1 MRRKRTSPFKGGET
15 EDTNMMK
22 RLIPLACAGMLMLG
36 LVAGLAPFSLA
47 SQGTGCMPTTGTV
60 SGLTFAQYV
69 NSALAALISSNS
81 GASEPAT
88 DCSGAPV
95 KGQMWLDT
103 SSTPSV
109 LRQYDGNSWV
119 ALGALDQANHLWAPP
134 VGGGSATITAAATTD
149 ICAAPSA
156 LQTISGTTTV
166 TSFGS
171 GCVVGVRKTLI
182 FASATPITYHATA
195 MILPGKRSYTAAAGD
210 VADAIYLGAGNWRVV
225 SITRIDGSSVTNP
238 AIPLGTVIYGDYGT
252 IPPKTVYG
260 AGQAI
265 SRASYPD
272 YLAAV
277 TRAQTGTLT
286 AGNNTITSV
295 SDTSGLGA
303 GMPLEGTGIQAGTT
317 IASVTSNTIVMSA
330 VATTNGAQTVTAF
343 MTGYGA
349 GGDSTTVGVK
359 DCRGRTLAGRD
370 NMLIGAAGRLTS
382 SYFGSTANAI
392 NVAGGAEYR
401 SLTSASQLPAHDHSV
416 YLNDPGHSH
425 AFRNWPDRN
434 QALNLSGTTVN
445 AAVNEST
452 NQIQTSTE
460 TTGITLW
467 SGAGGTGN
475 QNKTASTG
483 SGAPFASVQP
493 TITAEC
499 VIVVLP

>member
-1 MRRKRTSPFKGGET
+1 
-15 EDTNMMK
+15 MMK

-36 LVAGLAPFSLA
+36 LVAGLAPLSLA

-69 NSALAALISSNS
+69 NAALAALISSNS

-103 SSTPSV
+103 SSMPSV

-182 FASATPITYHATA
+182 FASATPITYNATA

-210 VADAIYLGAGNWRVV
+210 VADAVYLGAGNWRVV

-286 AGNNTITSV
+286 AGNNTIASV
-295 SDTSGLGA
+295 ADTSGLGA

-343 MTGYGA
+343 LTGYGT

-359 DCRGRTLAGRD
+359 DCRGIVIAGRD
-370 NMLIGAAGRLTS
+370 NMISAANRLSGATAINTALGLSSATLTTPNLPPYTPSGSVGVNNGLTQQMAGTTGGLGVTTNGNPGFSFWKDGPNNVSLGGSISATFTGAAQ
-382 SYFGSTANAI
+382 
-392 NVAGGAEYR
+392 GG
-401 SLTSASQLPAHDHSV
+401 
-416 YLNDPGHSH
+416 
-425 AFRNWPDRN
+425 
-434 QALNLSGTTVN
+434 
-445 AAVNEST
+445 
-452 NQIQTSTE
+452 TST
-460 TTGITLW
+460 
-467 SGAGGTGN
+467 
-475 QNKTASTG
+475 
-483 SGAPFASVQP
+483 PFSIVQP
-493 TITAEC
+493 TRIAEC
-499 VIVVLP
+499 VVVVLP